1 MKKEIAPGLK
11 FTVEGEVT
19 EKNTALAIGSGNLR
33 VLATPYMAAMMEN
46 AAYRSI
52 WPCLDDTDS
61 SVGVRLELAHSAA
74 TPVGM
79 KIRIESEVTAVDGR
93 RITFGIKA
101 YDDAGLIGECVH
113 ERVIVNEQR
122 FMNRTY
128 DKLGK

>member
-1 MKKEIAPGLK
+1 MKKEIEPGLK

-46 AAYRSI
+46 AAYISI
-52 WPCLDDTDS
+52 LPCLDDTDS
-61 SVGVRLELAHSAA
+61 SVGTRLELTHSAA

-79 KIRIESEVTAVDGR
+79 KLRIESEVPAVDR
-93 RITFGIKA
+93 RRVTFNIKA
-101 YDDAGLIGECVH
+101 YDEAGLIGECVH
-113 ERVIVNEQR
+113 ERVIVNEQK
-122 FMNRTY
+122 FMTRTY